1 MSRKKILVVDVAA
14 QHSGGAA
21 ILKEFFQYVCQCGQ
35 NYEWLFLVSLVQLD
49 VPDKCVNFVKVEY
62 HAEMKKNLLRRIQW
76 EMKDL
81 RKVVPDFSP
90 DVVLSLQNLMVNIKN
105 VPQIVYMHQS
115 LPFQDIKRFSFL
127 KPDERVS
134 AFQQHFMGYLIKQS
148 IKKADGVIVQ
158 TPWVKDAVIK
168 KTAVSQEKILV
179 SAPSLDIP
187 DISKNKQLCKEVYE
201 CGKPVLFYPALPLTY
216 KNHMKLLQAQKRL
229 KEQGIDIRIVLTID
243 KEETQG
249 RNIYQYARDNAL
261 DVVFLG
267 YLKKEEL
274 LEMISH
280 TILVFP
286 SYIET
291 VGLPL
296 LEAQIFDTVILV
308 SSCPYAKDVC
318 QTYEKTIYFNC
329 FDEESIAEGIKK
341 GIKLD
346 KESKRKLEY
355 EIPEIYKP
363 EVTWK
368 KVVNYIEKI
377 SCGQPEEKK

>member
-21 ILKEFFQYVCQCGQ
+21 ILKEFFQYVCRYGQ
-35 NYEWLFLVSLVQLD
+35 NYEWMFLVSVVQLD
-49 VPDKCVNFVKVEY
+49 VPDKCADFIKVEY
-62 HAEMKKNLLRRIQW
+62 HTEMKKNLLSRIHW

-81 RKVVPDFSP
+81 RKVIPDFIP

-127 KPDERVS
+127 KSDERAS
-134 AFQQHFMGYLIKQS
+134 AFQQHLMGYLIKKS
-148 IKKADGVIVQ
+148 IKRADGVIVQ
-158 TPWVKDAVIK
+158 TPWVKDAVVK
-168 KTAVSQEKILV
+168 KTGVSPNKILV
-179 SAPSLDIP
+179 SSPSLHIP
-187 DISKNKQLCKEVYE
+187 DISKKSRLYKDVYE
-201 CGKPVLFYPALPLTY
+201 CEKPVLFYPALPLPY
-216 KNHMKLLQAQKRL
+216 KNHLKLLQAQKKLR
-229 KEQGIDIRIVLTID
+229 EQKLDIRIVLTID
-243 KEETQG
+243 KADAKAKELCKYV
-249 RNIYQYARDNAL
+249 NDNSL
-261 DVVFLG
+261 DVVILG

-274 LEMISH
+274 LEIIKH

-296 LEAQIFDTVILV
+296 VEAQIFDAVILV
-308 SSCPYAKDVC
+308 SDCPYAKDVC

-329 FDEESIAEGIKK
+329 FDELSIAEGIKR
-341 GIKLD
+341 GIELD
-346 KESKRKLEY
+346 KNLKRKLQY
-355 EIPEIYKP
+355 AIPEMYKP

-368 KVVNYIEKI
+368 KVVDYIEEI
-377 SCGQPEEKK
+377 SCG